1 MSASQPILLYAELLS
16 NIRQVS
22 IGCSLHSPSSSDTQ
36 VIVSPDGLEFT
47 VNHDGIKTS
56 IRLPA
61 CVSSPQKLSV
71 QNLDTKSLSWRLP
84 LSSTLGQSREF
95 LNASEEQAI
104 PWSASDLQSESP
116 IACRTCH
123 AAIVESGHIKVW
135 KDLPSENWAE
145 MMEFW
150 HCHKPHDHGHG
161 HGDDLTSKGY
171 GASSRI
177 SAQSGVGFVD
187 LTSFLL
193 SETDISMSAITHS
206 PPSLESHNRIDDPD
220 KKPQNDESHDLQVTN
235 LPVFCSNCHNQCG
248 VMDSQ
253 GSSASFS
260 LFKWQVHV
268 NEKTLSDSEILPTL
282 SHCVSAMLLAT
293 RARSGCS
300 KSIMIPMKQ
309 QAPPTQGIPPV
320 NSITESESL
329 LNIWV
334 WNTSITFSSSME
346 ARSPIKAMKVFYRM
360 VGQDEANK
368 MLDSMTSDVQ
378 DITLPADVI
387 NTIIHILRSSSPLL
401 PQSNQQYLNW
411 TVGLLEKWEER

>member
-1 MSASQPILLYAELLS
+1 MHFICLRNPEQLNFNKLPESNNNNNNNNNMSASQPILLYAELLS

-193 SETDISMSAITHS
+193 SETDISMSAV
-206 PPSLESHNRIDDPD
+206 SL
-220 KKPQNDESHDLQVTN
+220 
-235 LPVFCSNCHNQCG
+235 
-248 VMDSQ
+248 
-253 GSSASFS
+253 S
-260 LFKWQVHV
+260 LFQPFNWV
-268 NEKTLSDSEILPTL
+268 NRRWPDRL
-282 SHCVSAMLLAT
+282 
-293 RARSGCS
+293 
-300 KSIMIPMKQ
+300 
-309 QAPPTQGIPPV
+309 
-320 NSITESESL
+320 
-329 LNIWV
+329 
-334 WNTSITFSSSME
+334 FSSSMVWK
-346 ARSPIKAMKVFYRM
+346 PI
-360 VGQDEANK
+360 
-368 MLDSMTSDVQ
+368 
-378 DITLPADVI
+378 
-387 NTIIHILRSSSPLL
+387 LL
-401 PQSNQQYLNW
+401 P
-411 TVGLLEKWEER
+411 